1 MSNDI
6 KNKVSI
12 LQLNSYVK
20 PEIEEIRGKDWV
32 LNGKNNSYFEYVEDR
47 FIGSPTN
54 STILNAYANLIFGR
68 GLMARNAN
76 RQPMQYAKML
86 TAIPKKDLRKVVKQ
100 YSKQF
105 NAAFQIITNKNGT
118 KQAKFIDVTKLA
130 FSKIENDD
138 EITGFYYSDD
148 WYNTQKTPPVF
159 YPAYGTTNGKETEIL
174 YINDSQDSSSYYSL
188 PKYQSGLQYAEMEEE
203 ISNFYISHIQ
213 NGFSYGYIVNFN
225 DGVPPDEEQR
235 EEIER
240 KIRERMTGSTNA
252 GKVFIS
258 FNNGKEAAVEIVP
271 LEVSDSHK
279 QWESINVQCEQKIM
293 RSHGVVSPRLFG
305 INDSAGLGNN
315 ADELETALS
324 LTMDMRIN
332 PIQDVLIDAI
342 TPFLQEQG
350 IVLDL
355 YFEALNKQ
363 EEAEEKGMAVTSIDP
378 TTNEVVDVAEEAD
391 LLAKETSYNG
401 AQISSAL
408 QIVESVKSGIL
419 SKEQGFAF
427 LVNMLRLE
435 ESVARALTLKDQ
447 AIDGSKFL
455 IDLGEVMSDDWEL
468 ISEERINGVPVEINL
483 ASPIDNSPNNASEED
498 NGLFKVRYVYK
509 GASSPERQFCKDV
522 LNAKLVYRKEDIDK
536 ASQSVVQA
544 GMGPNGTNTYN
555 IFLYKGGVN
564 CQHFWQRQIYLRR
577 NNKKISVNEAR
588 RRILEIEPS
597 DRADFRLPVNP
608 TKVAQPP
615 NDMKNGGRLS

>member
-1 MSNDI
+1 MSNQL
-6 KNKVSI
+6 SI
-12 LQLNSYVK
+12 INLSNYVK
-20 PEIEEIRGKDWV
+20 PVIEEIRGKDWI
-32 LNGKNNSYFEYVEDR
+32 LNGHNNSYFDYVEDR

-76 RQPMQYAKML
+76 RQPMQYAQML

-105 NAAFQIITNKNGT
+105 NAAFQIITNVNGT

-130 FSKIENDD
+130 FNKID
-138 EITGFYYSDD
+138 EDEETKGFWYSTD
-148 WYNTQKTPPVF
+148 WSNTNKTIPEF
-159 YPAYGTTNGKETEIL
+159 FPAYGTTNGKETEIL
-174 YINDSQDSSSYYSL
+174 YINDNQDSASYYSL

-203 ISNFYISHIQ
+203 ISNFYISHIK
-213 NGFSYGYIVNFN
+213 NGFSYGYIVNMN
-225 DGVPPDEEQR
+225 NGVPPDEEQR

-240 KIRERMTGSTNA
+240 KIRQRMTGSSNA

-258 FNNGKEAAVEIVP
+258 FNDGKEAAVEIVP

-279 QWESINVQCEQKIM
+279 QWESINLQCEQKIM
-293 RSHGVVSPRLFG
+293 RAHGVVSPRLFG

-315 ADELETALS
+315 ADELDTALS

-332 PIQDVLIDAI
+332 PEQDIIIDAL

-350 IVLDL
+350 ITLDL
-355 YFEALNKQ
+355 YFEPLNRKEEIEETEVLPTALS
-363 EEAEEKGMAVTSIDP
+363 EDH
-378 TTNEVVDVAEEAD
+378 
-391 LLAKETSYNG
+391 
-401 AQISSAL
+401 
-408 QIVESVKSGIL
+408 
-419 SKEQGFAF
+419 
-427 LVNMLRLE
+427 
-435 ESVARALTLKDQ
+435 
-447 AIDGSKFL
+447 IDGSKYL
-455 IDLGEVMSDDWEL
+455 IDLGEVMSEDWEL
-468 ISEERINGVPVEINL
+468 ISEEKINGVPVEINL
-483 ASPIDNSPNNASEED
+483 ASPIDNSPNNASKEQD

-509 GASSPERQFCKDV
+509 GNPSPERKFCKDV

-536 ASQSVVQA
+536 ASKTVVQA
-544 GMGPNGTNTYN
+544 KMGKGGSNTYD

-588 RRILEIEPS
+588 RRILELDPS
-597 DRADFRLPVNP
+597 DRADFRLPVNDK
-608 TKVAQPP
+608 KVAEVASAS
-615 NDMKNGGRLS
+615 NNFWKAN

>member
-118 KQAKFIDVTKLA
+118 KQAKFIDVKKLA
-130 FSKIENDD
+130 FSKIEEDD
-138 EITGFYYSDD
+138 QITGFYYSDD
-148 WYNTQKTPPVF
+148 WYNTNKTIPVF
-159 YPAYGTTNGKETEIL
+159 YPAYGTTNGRETEIL
-174 YINDSQDSSSYYSL
+174 YINDNQDSSSYYSL

-293 RSHGVVSPRLFG
+293 RAHGVVSPRLFG

-332 PIQDVLIDAI
+332 PEQDVLIDAI

-350 IVLDL
+350 IILDL
-355 YFEALNKQ
+355 FFEPLNRK
-363 EEAEEKGMAVTSIDP
+363 EEIEE
-378 TTNEVVDVAEEAD
+378 NEV
-391 LLAKETSYNG
+391 LPT
-401 AQISSAL
+401 AL
-408 QIVESVKSGIL
+408 SENQ
-419 SKEQGFAF
+419 
-427 LVNMLRLE
+427 
-435 ESVARALTLKDQ
+435 
-447 AIDGSKFL
+447 IDGSKFL
-455 IDLGEVMSDDWEL
+455 IDLGEVMSNDWEL

-536 ASQSVVQA
+536 ASGQVVQA

-597 DRADFRLPVNP
+597 DRADFRLPVNDRE
-608 TKVAQPP
+608 VAQVASAS
-615 NDMKNGGRLS
+615 NNFWKVN

>member
-47 FIGSPTN
+47 FTGSPTN

-68 GLMARNAN
+68 GLMARNAS
-76 RQPMQYAKML
+76 RKPMQYAKML

-118 KQAKFIDVTKLA
+118 KQAKFIDVKKLA
-130 FSKIENDD
+130 FSKIEEDD
-138 EITGFYYSDD
+138 QITGFYYSDD
-148 WYNTQKTPPVF
+148 WYNTNKTIPVF
-159 YPAYGTTNGKETEIL
+159 YPAYGTTNGRETEIL
-174 YINDSQDSSSYYSL
+174 YINDNQDSSSYYSL

-332 PIQDVLIDAI
+332 PEQDVLIDAL

-350 IVLDL
+350 IILDL
-355 YFEALNKQ
+355 FFEPLNRK
-363 EEAEEKGMAVTSIDP
+363 EEIEE
-378 TTNEVVDVAEEAD
+378 NEVLPTA
-391 LLAKETSYNG
+391 
-401 AQISSAL
+401 
-408 QIVESVKSGIL
+408 L
-419 SKEQGFAF
+419 SKNQ
-427 LVNMLRLE
+427 
-435 ESVARALTLKDQ
+435 
-447 AIDGSKFL
+447 IDGSKFL

-536 ASQSVVQA
+536 ASGQIVQA
-544 GMGPNGTNTYN
+544 GMGENGTNTYD

-588 RRILEIEPS
+588 RRILDIEPS
-597 DRADFRLPVNP
+597 DRADFRLPVNDRE
-608 TKVAQPP
+608 VAQVASAS
-615 NDMKNGGRLS
+615 NNFWKVN